1 MTQSRLV
8 LLATL
13 VVTAC
18 APLPPKAADAQQALK
33 PPAVTLQRNV
43 TNFSEA
49 MRCMDKL
56 YIDYGVRDV
65 SVVLEDLSDS
75 TKKVSAGTRDMMMS
89 AISDQ
94 NRRSRAIDV
103 IVFGQDA
110 NNAVAFM
117 ANAQKRS
124 AFAVVPRFNLRGSI
138 TQLDEGVIKRQSD
151 GGLSLGSLF
160 GVGVSTSRQ
169 FNVMGLDV
177 AMADTARLTLVPGVV
192 SKNLTIIT
200 KEGDALDAQAT
211 FTKVGINFSTS
222 LQRSDG
228 TAQALR
234 NMVELSSVEL
244 FGRLLKLP
252 YWSCLG
258 ADASNPEIAYE
269 IEDWFIGMDRGGEL
283 TPYFQTQLRNRG
295 YFDGPANGTVTPAL
309 LQAVSAYRAATGMGD
324 KALVDLP
331 FFTRFLSGPFPPPPP
346 LPFRD
351 VAAVPAAATPPAA
364 RIGISL
370 QPAPAGNGDDGLS
383 FAVKTTAPA
392 YVYCYAQTAGGK
404 LQRIFP
410 NRFVNDPMVEP
421 AVPLLL
427 PGKQGFKLLPGESGS
442 VPVACFAAPREIY
455 NDIPTALRWGDFQDL
470 KAVNG
475 FGDIH
480 KLLETVAKEPV
491 AAANTIL
498 KKRR

>member
-1 MTQSRLV
+1 MTQSRFV

-18 APLPPKAADAQQALK
+18 APLPPKAADAQTALK
-33 PPAVTLQRNV
+33 TPSGALQRNV
-43 TNFSEA
+43 TNFSDT

-56 YIDYGVRDV
+56 YIDYAVRDV
-65 SVVLEDLSDS
+65 SVVLEDLPDS

-94 NRRSRAIDV
+94 SRRSRAIEV

-117 ANAQKRS
+117 TNAQKRS

-138 TQLDEGVIKRQSD
+138 SQLDEGVIKRQTD
-151 GGLSLGSLF
+151 GGFSLGSLF
-160 GVGVSTSRQ
+160 GAGASTSRQ

-177 AMADTARLTLVPGVV
+177 AMADTARLALIPGVV
-192 SKNLTIIT
+192 SKNLTTIT
-200 KEGDALDAQAT
+200 KEGNALDAQAT

-252 YWSCLG
+252 YWSCLNT
-258 ADASNPEIAYE
+258 DASNPEIANE
-269 IEDWFIGMDRGGEL
+269 IEDWFVGMDRGGEL
-283 TPYFQTQLRNRG
+283 TAYFQTQLRNRG
-295 YFDGPANGTVTPAL
+295 YFDGPANGNVTPAL
-309 LQAVSAYRAATGMGD
+309 LQAVSAYRSASGMGD

-331 FFTRFLSGPFPPPPP
+331 FFTRFLSSPFPPPPP
-346 LPFRD
+346 QPFRD
-351 VAAVPAAATPPAA
+351 VAAVPPAA
-364 RIGISL
+364 SPAAPRVGL
-370 QPAPAGNGDDGLS
+370 NLAPAPSGGASDGLS
-383 FAVKTTAPA
+383 FSVQTTAPA

-410 NRFVNDPMVEP
+410 NRFVDDPMVEP
-421 AVPLLL
+421 ATPLLL

-455 NDIPTALRWGDFQDL
+455 KDIPAALRWGDFQDL
-470 KAVNG
+470 KAVEG
-475 FGDIH
+475 FGDIQ
-480 KLLETVAKEPV
+480 KLLETVAREPV
-491 AAANTIL
+491 ASAKAVL
-498 KKRR
+498 K